1 MNLRIHLTVFAAFAS
16 AALFAQEKR
25 PATVESTPV
34 SRIETR
40 NKNLDRG
47 ILGDHWWA
55 NRLVSRH
62 NEIEKARGKVVDLV
76 LLGDSI
82 MHFWE
87 QRHPDSWKKLT
98 ENRTVLNLGYAGD
111 RTQHVLW
118 RINNGHQFVH
128 TRMSQ

>member
-47 ILGDHWWA
+47 IHVSIFPFERHHNVCVLGCD
-55 NRLVSRH
+55 
-62 NEIEKARGKVVDLV
+62 
-76 LLGDSI
+76 
-82 MHFWE
+82 
-87 QRHPDSWKKLT
+87 
-98 ENRTVLNLGYAGD
+98 
-111 RTQHVLW
+111 
-118 RINNGHQFVH
+118 
-128 TRMSQ
+128 